1 MTEGSRVRLM
11 VVGVVVFAVFS
22 ALFARL
28 WFLQVVSGNEV
39 AAAVQTNS
47 VRTVR
52 IPAPRGEILDAKGNL
67 LVDNAVVNAITV
79 RRNLV
84 GKERTVV
91 VNRLAG
97 LLRKPVPQI
106 EKNLNDPRVSPYSAV
121 PVATNVPFDQL
132 AYVKEHQQD
141 FPDVDAV
148 SLTVRR
154 YHLWGGMPVAPQVL
168 GYVGEINGDEL
179 KARKGQGYALGDTVG
194 KSGVEQSME
203 PELRGVAGYDKLE
216 VDNTGRVVRVIAHKD
231 PVPGDNVYLTIDAN
245 LQGTAQKA
253 LNDAMTQDRILR
265 DPSIKDHFQTFN
277 APGGGFVLLDARDGS
292 VVAMASEP
300 DYDPNQFVQGNGIP
314 TPTWKWLNDPAHAY
328 PLTNRA
334 LSGLYAPGSTF
345 KLVTATAML
354 QANLRTPNTSFPDTG
369 SIKCCNG
376 DVFLNDHGT
385 RYGAINL
392 AKALTVSS
400 DAYFYSIGLQLWQAF
415 HAGFGGNNIQDA
427 ARQYGFG
434 SPTGVALADEAKGRV
449 PDAAWKVAYN
459 KANNPDP
466 VSRAANS
473 IWEPGDNIHLAT
485 GQGDLV
491 VTPLQLASAYMTFA
505 DGGTRWVPR
514 IVDKVTDYRGRLIRT
529 YPAVQ
534 KPGVTLPAGSDA
546 IKAGLEGVTTDPK
559 GTAYN
564 AFQGFPLTQIPVMA
578 KTGTAQV
585 QGKSATSVFVAVSN
599 PGGPYSYV
607 ATSFVEEA
615 GYGAAVSAPI
625 VRHVFDAVYGLPSTP
640 QVQIDAAANTAAGN

>member
-52 IPAPRGEILDAKGNL
+52 IPAPRGEILDVKGNL

-91 VNRLAG
+91 VNRLAT
-97 LLRKPVPQI
+97 LLQKPIAQI
-106 EKNLNDPRVSPYSAV
+106 EKNLNDPRVSPYSPV

-154 YHLWGGMPVAPQVL
+154 YHGWGNMPAVAPQLL

-179 KARKGQGYALGDTVG
+179 KARKGQGYALGDAVG

-203 PELRGVAGYDKLE
+203 SYLRGTPGYDKLE

-231 PVPGDNVYLTIDAN
+231 PIPGDNVYLTIDAN
-245 LQGTAQKA
+245 VQGLAQKA
-253 LNDAMTQDRILR
+253 LLDAMNQDRPLR
-265 DPSIKDHFQTFN
+265 DPAIKDHFQTFN
-277 APGGGFVLLDARDGS
+277 APGGAFVLLDAHDGS

-300 DYDPNQFVQGNGIP
+300 DFDPNEFVQGNGIP

-334 LSGLYAPGSTF
+334 ISGLYAPGSTF

-354 QANLRTPNTSFPDTG
+354 QANLRTPDTPFRDTG

-376 DVFLNDHGT
+376 DTFLNDHGT
-385 RYGAINL
+385 AYGTINL

-400 DAYFYSIGLQLWQAF
+400 DAYFYSIGLTFWQAF
-415 HAGFGGNNIQDA
+415 HGGFGGNNIQDA
-427 ARQYGFG
+427 AKEYGFG

-449 PDAAWKVAYN
+449 PDAAWKAAYN
-459 KANNPDP
+459 KDNPDP
-466 VSRAANS
+466 VSKQQNS

-514 IVDKVTDYRGRLIRT
+514 IVDHVTDYRSHVIRT
-529 YPAVQ
+529 FPAVQ
-534 KPGVTLPAGSDA
+534 KPGVNLPAGADA
-546 IKAGLEGVTTDPK
+546 IQAGLEGVTKDPK
-559 GTAYN
+559 GTAAT
-564 AFQGFPLTQIPVMA
+564 AFQGFPLDQIPVMA

-599 PGGPYSYV
+599 PGGPNSFV

-615 GYGAAVSAPI
+615 GYGAAVSAPV
-625 VRHVFDAVYGLPSTP
+625 VRHILDAVYGLSSPP
-640 QVQIDAAANTAAGN
+640 QVAIDAAANTAAGN